1 MADDEP
7 PCGQDFHHLQR
18 TVAKLLSTEE
28 TDMNFIHFDT
38 VEHVVVE
45 PSCFEIEKRS
55 VQHSVLMLGN
65 IALIAQYLK
74 TNVSQVV
81 PDGTRDGLETRIGR
95 ALGCYLASDLDGF
108 FKVYQNMA
116 EFLQKRVS
124 IAIESV
130 DEGDKQ
136 TTMLVAEYLKD
147 PEPELEEIDRVKN
160 ELRKKV
166 RNKRVTEADAKT
178 ITRIALE
185 AMKTGIATVSTG
197 QKHVKVMLHDHQE
210 LLHDHQEL
218 LHCQQRE
225 IDSLKARLEAQNEMH
240 SRELKNLEE
249 RHRQAMRD
257 YKEDI
262 RRFVDEQMN
271 IQAQKREVEMAE
283 HKQHI
288 QQLQV
293 TIEDQETK
301 LDKQNNQLK
310 DMNQRNVEA
319 EDRNTAMAED
329 IQRLRNRTEEQAT
342 QIENL
347 QREKEGL
354 EGGIK
359 KAKLVYKVVGGIG
372 IIVLCTI
379 GGGLIGCILGPIG
392 GIIGAEF
399 GACLG
404 VGLAAGMTVGVGF
417 CLITETGMKLLKK

>member
-1 MADDEP
+1 
-7 PCGQDFHHLQR
+7 
-18 TVAKLLSTEE
+18 
-28 TDMNFIHFDT
+28 MNFIHFDP
-38 VEHVVVE
+38 VEQAVVE
-45 PSCFEIEKRS
+45 PSCFEMEKRS

-81 PDGTRDGLETRIGR
+81 PDGTREGLETRIGR

-147 PEPELEEIDRVKN
+147 PEPELEKLDRVKT

-178 ITRIALE
+178 ITRIAFE

-210 LLHDHQEL
+210 QLHHQ
-218 LHCQQRE
+218 QWE

-249 RHRQAMRD
+249 GHRQAMRD
-257 YKEDI
+257 CKEDI

-293 TIEDQETK
+293 IIEDQETK
-301 LDKQNNQLK
+301 LDKQNNQLN
-310 DMNQRNVEA
+310 DVNQRNVEA

-329 IQRLRNRTEEQAT
+329 IQRLQNRTEEQAT

-354 EGGIK
+354 EGGLK

-399 GACLG
+399 GACFG

-417 CLITETGMKLLKK
+417 CLITETGMQLLKK

>member
-7 PCGQDFHHLQR
+7 PCGQDFHHLQS

-28 TDMNFIHFDT
+28 TDMDFIHFDP
-38 VEHVVVE
+38 VGHVLVE
-45 PSCFEIEKRS
+45 PSSFETERRS
-55 VQHSVLMLGN
+55 IQHSLLLLGN

-74 TNVSQVV
+74 SNVSQVV
-81 PDGTRDGLETRIGR
+81 PDGTREGLETRVGR

-108 FKVYQNMA
+108 FKVYRNMA

-124 IAIESV
+124 TAIESV

-136 TTMLVAEYLKD
+136 TAMLVADYLKD
-147 PEPELEEIDRVKN
+147 PEPELEVIDRVKI

-178 ITRIALE
+178 ITRIAFE

-197 QKHVKVMLHDHQE
+197 QKHVKVTLHDHQE
-210 LLHDHQEL
+210 QLHR
-218 LHCQQRE
+218 QQRE
-225 IDSLKARLEAQNEMH
+225 IDYLKAKLEAQNEMH

-249 RHRQAMRD
+249 GHRQAMRD
-257 YKEDI
+257 CKEDI

-271 IQAQKREVEMAE
+271 IQAQEREAEMAE
-283 HKQHI
+283 HKSHI

-293 TIEDQETK
+293 IIENQKTE
-301 LDKQNNQLK
+301 LDKQKNQLE
-310 DMNQRNVEA
+310 DVNQRDVEA
-319 EDRNTAMAED
+319 GDRNTAMGED
-329 IQRLRNRTEEQAT
+329 IQRLQNRTEEQAR

-354 EGGIK
+354 EGRVK
-359 KAKLVYKVVGGIG
+359 KAKLVYRVVGGIG
-372 IIVLCTI
+372 IVVLCTI

-404 VGLAAGMTVGVGF
+404 VGLAAGATVGVGF
-417 CLITETGMKLLKK
+417 YLITETGMKLLKK